1 MTILGLGQ
9 PAAAFPAAPP
19 QRARRAPRRP
29 RDSVVAALAAVLV
42 AVLTVSRR
50 PRARGRW
57 SPAPVAVL
65 VGSQAVLW
73 HRQRRLAGALRRSQT
88 SFRTLVKSSVDPV
101 VILDERLR
109 VTFVSEAITDLLGL
123 DPGVR
128 RWGSPSR
135 PPSTRTTP
143 PRCWAR

>member
-9 PAAAFPAAPP
+9 PAAAFPAASPSG
-19 QRARRAPRRP
+19 RAGLLAVPAL
-29 RDSVVAALAAVLV
+29 VVAVAAVLAALLAVPGVPAARLLV
-42 AVLTVSRR
+42 AVAAGALL
-50 PRARGRW
+50 A
-57 SPAPVAVL
+57 
-65 VGSQAVLW
+65 GSQAALW
-73 HRQRRLAGALRRSQT
+73 HRQRRLTGALHRSQT

-123 DPGVR
+123 DPALRAGA
-128 RWGSPSR
+128 GPSR